1 MACRDL
7 EPEVGADH
15 SEEWGR
21 ACRTLVVVGP
31 GEEAEVAVFVLCV
44 RCALW
49 RSAAG
54 RSQKRVLQGD
64 EAMSRLQPVW
74 AGRAWSNGTSPR
86 SFFPRIQCGPSG
98 GRGAALQ
105 S

>member
-1 MACRDL
+1 MVCRSLD
-7 EPEVGADH
+7 PEVGADH

-21 ACRTLVVVGP
+21 ACRTLVVVWP
-31 GEEAEVAVFVLCV
+31 GEAEVAAPFAG
-44 RCALW
+44 RCDLW

-54 RSQKRVLQGD
+54 RSQKRALQGD
-64 EAMSRLQPVW
+64 EAMSRLQPAW
-74 AGRAWSNGTSPR
+74 ADKAWSNGTSPR
-86 SFFPRIQCGPSG
+86 SFFLRIQCGPSG